1 MCSTFSTAIPD
12 FLLAND
18 QNKSTFLFE
27 FSFELAQNTIKNK
40 MLLCP
45 DYLYVYICM
54 YIGKLF
60 KLNRCGAYEKAFA
73 CSFQISSVYKS
84 MVAPLKSH
92 FA

>member
-1 MCSTFSTAIPD
+1 MCSTFSTAIPEIS
-12 FLLAND
+12 FCND

-27 FSFELAQNTIKNK
+27 FSFELVQNTTKKNK

-45 DYLYVYICM
+45 DYLYM

-60 KLNRCGAYEKAFA
+60 KSNRCGAYEKAFA
-73 CSFQISSVYKS
+73 CTFPISSVYKS